1 MKLVI
6 SYKRM
11 NEATTRESLLDAAE
25 SAFAEGGFRGATV
38 RQITGQ
44 AKANLGA
51 VTYHFGSKAALFEAV
66 VERAV
71 RDLHEALVDADRSG
85 GAPPERLERLFLA
98 HFGFLHEH
106 PRLRRVILQVLLRD
120 EDLPTAIHYFRRAMG
135 LVAEVIAEGQKTG
148 DFRPGDPVL
157 LAISAMTQSVMF
169 NLMRPMLRRGPGLDL
184 DKAAVRRRV
193 VDHAL
198 AFVRAGVIRPR
209 RGG

>member
-1 MKLVI
+1 
-6 SYKRM
+6 M
-11 NEATTRESLLDAAE
+11 NEPATKDLLLDAAE
-25 SAFAEGGFRGATV
+25 EAFAEGGFRGASV

-44 AKANLGA
+44 ARANLGA

-71 RDLHEALVDADRSG
+71 RDLHAAMEVAARG
-85 GAPPERLERLFLA
+85 GGPPPQRLERLVLA
-98 HFGFLHEH
+98 HFAFLHEH
-106 PRLRRVILQVLLRD
+106 PRLRRLILQVLLRD
-120 EDLPTAIHYFRRAMG
+120 EDLPAAIQYFRRAMG

-148 DFRPGDPVL
+148 HFRAGDPIL

-198 AFVRAGVIRPR
+198 AFVRAGVTRPR
-209 RGG
+209 RGE